1 MLSLFLWFKIFF
13 FFLIFSTIQS
23 RNCSIAW
30 RYNFHQTV
38 QICSWIS
45 GIVLASNVIF
55 EGIFS
60 WIQKSTYLAFEFD
73 LENIWKCPFRF
84 SFQRAK
90 AFSACLRQNLFYRVI
105 DFEGNH
111 RNILKKNP
119 IVQKKSKKLDGYS
132 PLWFIRIG
140 KEKHSCPKI
149 LHSKRVKLK
158 IITQWNHTEQKI
170 IIGWKK
176 EPVNWL
182 CPFQKAKI

>member
-1 MLSLFLWFKIFF
+1 MILRLFF

-73 LENIWKCPFRF
+73 LEKNYNINSDIIPYFSYLSVNIITFHSGPENSKKYRQKNSWNQFSFIKLHFWQFFPSSKIDICPF
-84 SFQRAK
+84 
-90 AFSACLRQNLFYRVI
+90 
-105 DFEGNH
+105 
-111 RNILKKNP
+111 IL
-119 IVQKKSKKLDGYS
+119 
-132 PLWFIRIG
+132 
-140 KEKHSCPKI
+140 
-149 LHSKRVKLK
+149 
-158 IITQWNHTEQKI
+158 
-170 IIGWKK
+170 
-176 EPVNWL
+176 
-182 CPFQKAKI
+182 

>member
-119 IVQKKSKKLDGYS
+119 IVQKKSKKLDVYS
-132 PLWFIRIG
+132 PFWFIRIG

-158 IITQWNHTEQKI
+158 IITQWNHTESRK
-170 IIGWKK
+170 
-176 EPVNWL
+176 
-182 CPFQKAKI
+182 

>member
-1 MLSLFLWFKIFF
+1 MILRLFF

-73 LENIWKCPFRF
+73 LENIWKCLFKF
-84 SFQRAK
+84 SLRGK
-90 AFSACLRQNLFYRVI
+90 AFTTCFRQNLSYRVI
-105 DFEGNH
+105 DSEGNH
-111 RNILKKNP
+111 RNILKKNTN
-119 IVQKKSKKLDGYS
+119 VQKRSKKLDVYS
-132 PLWFIRIG
+132 PVWFIGIG
-140 KEKHSCPKI
+140 KEKNT
-149 LHSKRVKLK
+149 RVRKFCTANGLS
-158 IITQWNHTEQKI
+158 
-170 IIGWKK
+170 
-176 EPVNWL
+176 
-182 CPFQKAKI
+182 

>member
-1 MLSLFLWFKIFF
+1 MEKCSLFFYDFKIIF

-55 EGIFS
+55 QGIFS

-73 LENIWKCPFRF
+73 LENIWKCLFKF
-84 SFQRAK
+84 SLRGK
-90 AFSACLRQNLFYRVI
+90 AFTTCFRQNLSYRVI
-105 DFEGNH
+105 DSEGNH
-111 RNILKKNP
+111 RNILKKNQ
-119 IVQKKSKKLDGYS
+119 IRQKKSKKLDVYS

-140 KEKHSCPKI
+140 
-149 LHSKRVKLK
+149 
-158 IITQWNHTEQKI
+158 
-170 IIGWKK
+170 
-176 EPVNWL
+176 
-182 CPFQKAKI
+182 

>member
-1 MLSLFLWFKIFF
+1 MILRLFF

-73 LENIWKCPFRF
+73 LENIWKCLFKF
-84 SFQRAK
+84 SLRGK
-90 AFSACLRQNLFYRVI
+90 AFIACLRQNLFYRVI

-119 IVQKKSKKLDGYS
+119 IVQKKSKKLDVYS
-132 PLWFIRIG
+132 PFWFIRIG
-140 KEKHSCPKI
+140 KEKHTCPKI

-158 IITQWNHTEQKI
+158 IITQMISHIEQKI
-170 IIGWKK
+170 IIRWKK
-176 EPVNWL
+176 EPVYCL